1 MRYGFGL
8 TLVAALLSLS
18 GCGSP
23 LLAPIETR
31 AVDKPFG
38 APDRPTRYTVVRGD
52 TLQAIAF
59 RFRVSAADLARW
71 NQLDD
76 PNLIYVGQTLTLVAT
91 THTRTSGRVGRSGS
105 TGSDSERIAANT
117 GESRVVSPEPA
128 RTSNDARG
136 RRVIAG
142 VPTFSWPANGQV
154 VRNQSTLG
162 IEAVQIL
169 GTRGEP
175 VRAAAA
181 GEVVYSGSGLRGYGE
196 LIILKHNATFL
207 SAYAHNDAV
216 LVNEGAEVSAGE
228 QIARMGSTEAPRV
241 MLHFEIRKN
250 GQAVDPLMYLPK
262 R

>member
-1 MRYGFGL
+1 ML
-8 TLVAALLSLS
+8 LAALPSLT

-31 AVDKPFG
+31 AADRPFG

-76 PNLIYVGQTLTLVAT
+76 PNLIYVGQTLVLLPTNQ
-91 THTRTSGRVGRSGS
+91 TSTSARVER
-105 TGSDSERIAANT
+105 SDSAGGTGAGDSARVAANT
-117 GESRVVSPEPA
+117 GESRVVSPAPA
-128 RTSNDARG
+128 RVSNESRT
-136 RRVIAG
+136 RRVSAG
-142 VPTFSWPANGQV
+142 APTFSWPANGKV

-169 GTRGEP
+169 GKRGEP

-196 LIILKHNATFL
+196 LIILKHNDTFL

-250 GQAVDPLMYLPK
+250 GQAVDPLTYLPK